1 MTENTATSGAGDV
14 VPAATQDPKADAAA
28 LRPQAA
34 PPEPT
39 EPTAEQKAAE
49 QEAARQADEKKRNR
63 TKSYIDRINA
73 ERSELQRR
81 VAELESR
88 QSPTQPAA
96 QQQTHQQ
103 ADAGPSLEQYGYD
116 LNAWTQARDA
126 WVLQQAEQRFT
137 TTTQQRAEQAREQEL
152 WQSYETRAA
161 DFAAENEDFL
171 EVVGSMPPLPP
182 QLQAAIA
189 SHPHGPAIAYHLG
202 NNPSDLLQFA
212 AVPPQLAG
220 YAVQQFAARLGSAP
234 AAPQPIAAPAAPAK
248 PITQAPPPTPT
259 VGGRVAAETP
269 PHKLTDDEWF
279 QRRQEAQSRKRV

>member
-1 MTENTATSGAGDV
+1 
-14 VPAATQDPKADAAA
+14 
-28 LRPQAA
+28 
-34 PPEPT
+34 
-39 EPTAEQKAAE
+39 
-49 QEAARQADEKKRNR
+49 
-63 TKSYIDRINA
+63 
-73 ERSELQRR
+73 
-81 VAELESR
+81 
-88 QSPTQPAA
+88 
-96 QQQTHQQ
+96 
-103 ADAGPSLEQYGYD
+103 
-116 LNAWTQARDA
+116 
-126 WVLQQAEQRFT
+126 VLQKAEQRFT

-279 QRRQEAQSRKRV
+279 QRRQAAQSRKRSLIPTRTAEP